1 VTRIAMVHDNFQGPT
16 GMGLM
21 CQGLAEAVLDAG
33 WSLTIVG
40 TDVPA
45 DLAARADV
53 RLVRRYDRLPALPQ
67 HVAWCAAAARALRRV
82 DADVVH
88 VHSPFLLPLA
98 DLLTAHFI
106 ARPAYARGVREDR
119 PGVEGLLRRAQEA
132 LTRWLDSAAYRWGA
146 RRRPI
151 SFVSEF
157 LRDEFRAHYGE
168 PIGGWIMSPPAP
180 AWQPVSD
187 DERAAAKRRWR
198 CDGER
203 IVAGYLGGSD
213 PRKGLLEA
221 RSLVSEPDIVPLV
234 AGPGTDRIDVNG
246 HPGHGF
252 VDPGDL
258 LEACDVFVGP
268 ARFDSAPVAVLQA
281 LARGVP
287 VAVSETSG
295 WSRAVERHGAG
306 SVWRA
311 GTPFADAVRQAA
323 LAPKDSCREV
333 VAEFSRERQRQAALD
348 IYAELARRPRS

>member
-1 VTRIAMVHDNFQGPT
+1 MTRIAIVHDNFQGPT

-21 CQGLAEAVLDAG
+21 CEGLAEAVLDAG

-40 TDVPA
+40 TDIPPHLA
-45 DLAARADV
+45 DRAEV
-53 RLVRRYDRLPALPQ
+53 HQVRRHDWLPALPQ
-67 HVAWCAAAARALRRV
+67 HVAWCAGAARALRRV
-82 DADVVH
+82 EADVVH

-119 PGVEGLLRRAQEA
+119 SGLDGLLRRVQEA

-146 RRRPI
+146 SRRPM

-168 PIGGWIMSPPAP
+168 PIGAWILSPPAP
-180 AWQPVSD
+180 AWQPVSES
-187 DERAAAKRRWR
+187 ERAVARRRWS
-198 CDGER
+198 CDGEG

-213 PRKGLLEA
+213 PRKGLNEA
-221 RSLVSEPDIVPLV
+221 RALAGEPDIVPLV
-234 AGPGTDRIDVNG
+234 AGPGTEAIQVNG

-252 VDPGDL
+252 VDPDDL
-258 LEACDVFVGP
+258 LQACDVFLGP

-311 GTPFADAVRQAA
+311 GTPFADAVRRAAQAPPAACRA
-323 LAPKDSCREV
+323 L
-333 VAEFSRERQRQAALD
+333 VAEFSLDRQREVALA
-348 IYAELARRPRS
+348 IYRELADRRP